1 MSEED
6 VRVPLP
12 VFVVSDF
19 TGETAEH
26 VAKAAISQFASD
38 SILLDRFRYINNKER
53 ALEVLEQAESEKAM
67 IVCTLV
73 DHDLRRWFIEKA
85 QLQKTDTVDIL
96 GPILDMLEK
105 RLDHPPLETPGL
117 MRRMDEEYF
126 KRVKA
131 IEFAIKCDDGRC
143 SDQLLAADV
152 LILGVSRTSK
162 TPLCMYLAHRG
173 FMVGNI
179 PLIPETEPPKEIFE
193 IAPEKIFGLTVQP
206 EKLVEIRRERLRL
219 LGLDS
224 ETSSYAQWDRVDE
237 ELQFG
242 KNIMRKVGCRILNVT
257 NRAIEETAQE
267 ILDYLRA

>member
-1 MSEED
+1 MPYAGD
-6 VRVPLP
+6 RVPLP
-12 VFVVSDF
+12 VFIVSDF

-38 SILLDRFRYINNKER
+38 SVSLNRFRYINNKER
-53 ALEVLEQAESEKAM
+53 AREVLEQAAAENALV
-67 IVCTLV
+67 VCTLV
-73 DHDLRRWFIEKA
+73 DHDLRRWFMEKA
-85 QLQKTDTVDIL
+85 QLQKNETVDIL

-105 RLDHPPLETPGL
+105 RLEHPPLETPGL

-126 KRVKA
+126 RRVKA
-131 IEFAIKCDDGRC
+131 IEFAIKCDDGRGAEYLHM
-143 SDQLLAADV
+143 SDV
-152 LILGVSRTSK
+152 VILGVSRTSK

-193 IAPEKIFGLTVQP
+193 IAPEKVFGLTVQP

-224 ETSSYAQWDRVDE
+224 ELSSYAQWERVEE
-237 ELQFG
+237 ELQFA
-242 KNIMRKVGCRILNVT
+242 KNIMRRIGCRILNVT

>member
-1 MSEED
+1 MQPSD
-6 VRVPLP
+6 QDSLMQ

-26 VAKAAISQFASD
+26 VAKAALSQFATD
-38 SILLDRFRYINNKER
+38 SITIQRFRYINNKER
-53 ALEVLEQAESEKAM
+53 ALEVLEQAESDKAVV
-67 IVCTLV
+67 ICTLV
-73 DHDLRRWFIEKA
+73 DHDLRRWFVEKA
-85 QLQKTDTVDIL
+85 RYQGTEVVDIL
-96 GPILDMLEK
+96 GPILDLLEK

-143 SDQLLAADV
+143 AEHLLAADV

-173 FMVGNI
+173 FMVGNV

-193 IAPEKIFGLTVQP
+193 IPPEKVFGLTVQP
-206 EKLVEIRRERLRL
+206 EKLVDIRRERLKL

-224 ETSSYAQWDRVDE
+224 EISNYAQWERVEE
-237 ELQFG
+237 ELQYAKG
-242 KNIMRKVGCRILNVT
+242 IMRKIGCRILNVT